1 MDCLATEYETLMGL
15 DNTYTMNTE
24 NKHFPASFRVIG
36 VGHGIENVINEIN
49 SFGFEGVSA
58 EVVKYPFDCT
68 PQDEDKLAIICFTD
82 CDDNANRIAKIFHD
96 AGVLTIGFGEDAVP
110 TYYDSIMEHVR
121 SSDYPKIIKSLL
133 QPIVTSGMI
142 SYDFND
148 LSSILRD
155 SEYFTVR
162 STSGNSVKEATE
174 KLQGVFNEI
183 DLKCVD
189 YLSIHLYFNPERSIP
204 LAMNNM
210 TSLSQLMSVLPET
223 INVIWSVNKDEKLN
237 GDEIRLS
244 VILAGKEVWKCQTT

>member
-1 MDCLATEYETLMGL
+1 
-15 DNTYTMNTE
+15 MNNLYSI
-24 NKHFPASFRVIG
+24 NKQEFPASFRVIG
-36 VGHGIENVINEIN
+36 VGHGIENAINEIN
-49 SFGFEGVSA
+49 SFEFEGVSA
-58 EVVKYPFDCT
+58 EVVKYPFDCP

-82 CDDNANRIAKIFHD
+82 CDDNANRIAKTFHD

-110 TYYDSIMEHVR
+110 SYYDSVMEPVR
-121 SSDYPKIIKSLL
+121 SSDYPKIIKTLL
-133 QPIVTSGMI
+133 QPIVTSGMV

-148 LSSILRD
+148 LSTTLRD

-174 KLQGVFNEI
+174 KLQVIFNEL
-183 DLKCVD
+183 DLNCVD

-210 TSLSQLMSVLPET
+210 ASLSQLMSALPET

-244 VILAGKEVWKCQTT
+244 AILAGKEVWKCQTT